1 MNPSLYT
8 RQSGFD
14 ISNGIKI
21 MNRESLMLHKFSL
34 AIAVSCA
41 SSSMAWAAD
50 LPMPTKTGLVSVY
63 QEAVDNNADLAAA
76 RADYAARKEVVPQA
90 RAGLLPNLSAGAN
103 VNNTRTSIDQ
113 PNVIATRSGTVYQ
126 ATLSQPIFRA
136 DRWFQLQAAEAV
148 NEQAAL
154 ELSATEQNL
163 ILESAQNYFTVLRA
177 QDNLAST
184 KAEEAAFKRQLDQ
197 ANERFDV
204 GLSDKTDVLQAQA
217 SYDTAR
223 ASRIV
228 AKRQVDDA
236 FQALVTLTNRDY
248 NAIEGIV
255 HTLPILPPTPN
266 DAKAWVDTA
275 AQQNLNLL
283 ASNYAVNAAEE
294 TLRQRKA
301 GHAPTLDAV
310 AQYQRGDND
319 ALGFSNPNY
328 TGQNYRGDV
337 EQRSIG
343 VQLNIPIYSGGLTSS
358 QVREAYSRLGQS
370 EQRREGLRRQVVEN
384 TRNLHRAVNTDVEQ
398 VQARK
403 QSIISNQ
410 SALEATEIGYQV
422 GTRNIVD
429 VLDAQRQ
436 LYASVRDYN
445 NTRYD
450 YILDNLRLKQAAG
463 TLNPGDLQDL
473 SRYLKADYNPDKD
486 FLPPDLA
493 AAAKKNFERPPSR

>member
-1 MNPSLYT
+1 
-8 RQSGFD
+8 
-14 ISNGIKI
+14 
-21 MNRESLMLHKFSL
+21 MLRRLSL
-34 AIAVSCA
+34 ALAVA
-41 SSSMAWAAD
+41 SAASGAALAAEAPLSS
-50 LPMPTKTGLVSVY
+50 KTDLVSVY
-63 QEAVDNNADLAAA
+63 QEAVNNNADLAAA
-76 RADYAARKEVVPQA
+76 RADYQARKEVVPQA
-90 RAGLLPNLSAGAN
+90 RAGLLPNISGGAN
-103 VNNTRTSIDQ
+103 MSDSDTKVKTNAGDPTLS
-113 PNVIATRSGTVYQ
+113 RSGILYQ
-126 ATLSQPIFRA
+126 ATLSQPVFRA
-136 DRWFQLQAAEAV
+136 DRWFQLQAAEAT

-163 ILESAQNYFTVLRA
+163 ILQSAEAYFAVLRA

-204 GLSDKTDVLQAQA
+204 GLSDKTDVLEAQA
-217 SYDTAR
+217 SFDTAR
-223 ASRIV
+223 ANRIL
-228 AKRQVDDA
+228 AQRSVDDA
-236 FQALVTLTNRDY
+236 FQALITLTNRDY
-248 NAIEGIV
+248 NSVEGIK
-255 HTLPILPPTPN
+255 HTLPVLAPTPN

-275 AQQNLNLL
+275 AQQNLNLQ
-283 ASNYAVNAAEE
+283 ASNFAVDAAEE

-301 GHAPTLDAV
+301 GHAPTVDAV

-319 ALGFSNPNY
+319 SLGYVNSGTPGAPRYN
-328 TGQNYRGDV
+328 GDV

-343 VQLNIPIYSGGLTSS
+343 LQLNIPIFSGGLTSS
-358 QVREAYSRLGQS
+358 QVRESYQRLNQV
-370 EQRREGLRRQVVEN
+370 EQQRESLRRQVVEN
-384 TRNLHRAVNTDVEQ
+384 TRNLHRAVNTDVET

-436 LYASVRDYN
+436 LYSSVRNYN
-445 NTRYD
+445 NARYD

-463 TLNPGDLQDL
+463 TLSPADLETL
-473 SRYLKADYNPDKD
+473 ARFLKPDYNPDKD

-493 AAAKKNFERPPSR
+493 RSAEQNLSAKPDY

>member
-1 MNPSLYT
+1 
-8 RQSGFD
+8 
-14 ISNGIKI
+14 
-21 MNRESLMLHKFSL
+21 MLRKLSL

-41 SSSMAWAAD
+41 SPAMVWAA
-50 LPMPTKTGLVSVY
+50 PASMTVKTDLVSVY
-63 QEAVDNNADLAAA
+63 QEAVLNNADLAAA
-76 RADYAARKEVVPQA
+76 RADYGARREVVPQA
-90 RAGLLPNLSAGAN
+90 RAGLLPNLSGGAE
-103 VNNTRTSIDQ
+103 VLSTRTKVDQ
-113 PNVIATRSGTVYQ
+113 PAYIANRSGNTWS

-163 ILESAQNYFTVLRA
+163 ILQTAERYFAVLRA

-197 ANERFDV
+197 SNGRFDV
-204 GLSDKTDVLQAQA
+204 GLTDKTDVLQAQA

-223 ASRIV
+223 ANRIL
-228 AKRQVDDA
+228 AERQVQDA

-248 NAIEGIV
+248 LALQGVV
-255 HTLPILPPTPN
+255 HSLPVSVPTPN
-266 DAKAWVDTA
+266 DAQAWVDTA
-275 AQQNLNLL
+275 ARQNLTLL
-283 ASNYAVNAAEE
+283 ATNHAVDAAEE
-294 TLRQRKA
+294 TVRQRKA
-301 GHAPTLDAV
+301 GHAPTVDAV
-310 AQYQRGDND
+310 ARYQKGDND
-319 ALGFSNPNY
+319 NLGFSNPSPLPGVTY
-328 TGQNYRGDV
+328 GGDV
-337 EQRSIG
+337 EQTSIG
-343 VQLNIPIYSGGLTSS
+343 LQVNIPIYSGGLTSS
-358 QVREAYSRLGQS
+358 QVREAYQRLVQA
-370 EQRREGLRRQVVEN
+370 EQQREGQRRQVVEN

-398 VQARK
+398 VKARK

-410 SALEATEIGYQV
+410 SAVEATEIGYQV

-445 NTRYD
+445 NSRYD

-463 TLNPGDLQDL
+463 TLSPGDLQAL
-473 SRYLKADYNPDKD
+473 SGFLKPDYNPDRD

-493 AAAKKNFERPPSR
+493 AAAAENFKRKP